1 MLVVEAAG
9 DAKSADGFGLA
20 HPENLDRPIHPERRT
35 REVKLSDMGA
45 KAGEQ
50 EQGGGIAET
59 VSEQAT
65 KAKEKEKGRRDLRDQ
80 LDDWTT
86 QLGQKVR
93 SLAETLLRS
102 GVEIGL
108 VVVGAILLFDFGRR
122 R

>member
-1 MLVVEAAG
+1 M
-9 DAKSADGFGLA
+9 
-20 HPENLDRPIHPERRT
+20 
-35 REVKLSDMGA
+35 SDMGA

-50 EQGGGIAET
+50 DQGGGITET
-59 VSEQAT
+59 VSEQTT

-86 QLGQKVR
+86 QLGQQVR